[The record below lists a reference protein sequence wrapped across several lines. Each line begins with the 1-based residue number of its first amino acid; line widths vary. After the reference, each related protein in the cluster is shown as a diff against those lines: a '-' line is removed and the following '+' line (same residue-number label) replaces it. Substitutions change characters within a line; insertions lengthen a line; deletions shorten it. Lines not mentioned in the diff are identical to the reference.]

1 MSTLKKKSKP
11 KYQPNETKIIPL
23 GPTCGQDTY
32 KNRVEQRR
40 KRVVKDLNV
49 SLTQKYKLQ
58 PADYSPPNTLIKEN
72 LSAISGPSLPS
83 GSYLSSFSSNAKE
96 IDDEPLYKSSES
108 SDSNSEEDES
118 TLSYSSVSRSKSNL
132 TEKNYQVIKPKERLG
147 QIFQP
152 KTIQSK
158 NSLMEIGTSSEAV
171 LISNNNNNTNYQI
184 SRSDSNATGVGG
196 NFQLSKSDTMKGI
209 QPIEDETM
217 SNAPTVL
224 IGFEQEERLLE
235 VRPMAHIPG
244 KRKAPRP
251 PPPQDSNVSF
261 TTHLQ
266 NLKNELTTP
275 SSKCPHQNSP
285 ECNKPL
291 IIVCKLQNII

>member
-83 GSYLSSFSSNAKE
+83 GSYLSSFSSNAKD

-171 LISNNNNNTNYQI
+171 TISNNDNNNTNYQI

-261 TTHLQ
+261 THLQ
-266 NLKNELTTP
+266 NLKNELST
-275 SSKCPHQNSP
+275 
-285 ECNKPL
+285 
-291 IIVCKLQNII
+291 

>member
-1 MSTLKKKSKP
+1 MSSLKKKSKP

-83 GSYLSSFSSNAKE
+83 GSYLSSFSSNAKD

-171 LISNNNNNTNYQI
+171 LISNNNDNNTNYQI
-184 SRSDSNATGVGG
+184 SRSDSNATGVG

-251 PPPQDSNVSF
+251 PPSQIPQDSNVSF
-261 TTHLQ
+261 THLQ
-266 NLKNELTTP
+266 NLKSELST
-275 SSKCPHQNSP
+275 
-285 ECNKPL
+285 
-291 IIVCKLQNII
+291 

>member
-83 GSYLSSFSSNAKE
+83 GSYLSSFSSNAKD

-251 PPPQDSNVSF
+251 PPPPQDSNVSF
-261 TTHLQ
+261 TTHLL
-266 NLKNELTTP
+266 NLKNELTA
-275 SSKCPHQNSP
+275 
-285 ECNKPL
+285 
-291 IIVCKLQNII
+291 

>member
-1 MSTLKKKSKP
+1 M
-11 KYQPNETKIIPL
+11 
-23 GPTCGQDTY
+23 
-32 KNRVEQRR
+32 
-40 KRVVKDLNV
+40 
-49 SLTQKYKLQ
+49 
-58 PADYSPPNTLIKEN
+58 
-72 LSAISGPSLPS
+72 
-83 GSYLSSFSSNAKE
+83 SSFGGNGND

-184 SRSDSNATGVGG
+184 SRSDSNTTGG
-196 NFQLSKSDTMKGI
+196 NFQLAKSDTMKGI
-209 QPIEDETM
+209 QQIEDETI

-266 NLKNELTTP
+266 NLKNELTT
-275 SSKCPHQNSP
+275 
-285 ECNKPL
+285 
-291 IIVCKLQNII
+291 

>member
-58 PADYSPPNTLIKEN
+58 PADYSPPDTLIKEN
-72 LSAISGPSLPS
+72 LSAISGPNLPS
-83 GSYLSSFSSNAKE
+83 GSYLSSFGSITNAKD

-108 SDSNSEEDES
+108 SDSNSEDES
-118 TLSYSSVSRSKSNL
+118 TLSYSSVSRSTNL
-132 TEKNYQVIKPKERLG
+132 TEQQYQVIKPKERLG
-147 QIFQP
+147 QLFQP

-158 NSLMEIGTSSEAV
+158 NSLMEIGSSFEV
-171 LISNNNNNTNYQI
+171 SNNNSNITNYQI
-184 SRSDSNATGVGG
+184 SRSDSNTTANTTAAAGC

-224 IGFEQEERLLE
+224 IGFEQEQEEQRLLE

-251 PPPQDSNVSF
+251 PPQIPQDSKVSF
-261 TTHLQ
+261 THLES
-266 NLKNELTTP
+266 LK
-275 SSKCPHQNSP
+275 
-285 ECNKPL
+285 
-291 IIVCKLQNII
+291 